1 MTAFSLNI
9 VLIVSELDER
19 IRWRVVFAVN
29 FIAICIVTVYILIG
43 ALPESPNSLI
53 ELKQEER
60 AR

>member
-9 VLIVSELDER
+9 VLIISQLDER
-19 IRWRVVFAVN
+19 IRWRVIFAVN

-43 ALPESPNSLI
+43 ELPESPNSLI
-53 ELKQEER
+53 ELKQEEK

>member
-9 VLIVSELDER
+9 VLIVSRLDDR
-19 IRWRVVFAVN
+19 IRWRVIFAVN

-43 ALPESPNSLI
+43 ELPESPNSLI
-53 ELKQEER
+53 ELKQEEK